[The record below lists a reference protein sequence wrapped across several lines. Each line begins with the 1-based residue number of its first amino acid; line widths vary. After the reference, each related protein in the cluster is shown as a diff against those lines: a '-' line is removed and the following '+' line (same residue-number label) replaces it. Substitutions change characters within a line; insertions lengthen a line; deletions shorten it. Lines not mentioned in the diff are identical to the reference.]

1 MARVSPSHSDRDVIV
16 APATAPGASAVAIV
30 RLSGPGTH
38 ELLKRL
44 FRPNK
49 EGRSFATSDWGRLVL
64 GEVLNGDGTVID
76 RCLAVAWRA
85 PRSYTGEDTGEFH
98 LHGSPSIV
106 QRVVES
112 ALKLGARPA
121 RPGEF
126 TRRAFLNGRLDLAQA
141 EAVGELVQAETE
153 AAARAALGRLRG
165 GLSHRLVVLR
175 AELIPVLAELEATID
190 FPDEGIEASTRQRLE
205 QHIERALVG
214 INALLE
220 SFKRGRVLREGM
232 RVVLAGPP
240 NAGKSSL
247 FNLLVGRERAI
258 VSPHP
263 GTTRDTV
270 EAQVEIAGVA
280 VTLVDTA
287 GLRALP
293 EEIEAMGI
301 AKTHEEIQSAA
312 LVLFVVDSTDPGSAR
327 EEYCKIL
334 AVPHLLV
341 FNKTDRM
348 PHNEEESDQG
358 LHPAGAL
365 GVVHLS
371 TVTGAGFSQLEGL
384 IRGRLGENPA
394 EENNPLITS
403 ERHALDLGKAR
414 QALETVAKGIA
425 SALSPEF
432 LALDLAEGLTHLDS
446 ITGRG
451 GLDEEVLDAIFLQFC
466 LGK

>member
-1 MARVSPSHSDRDVIV
+1 MNPGHSDRDVIV

-38 ELLKRL
+38 ELLRSL
-44 FRPNK
+44 FRPGK
-49 EGRSFATSDWGRLVL
+49 QGRDFATSDWGRLVL
-64 GEVLNGDGTVID
+64 GDVLDGDGTVID

-85 PRSYTGEDTGEFH
+85 PRSYTGEDTAELH
-98 LHGSPSIV
+98 LHGAQAIV
-106 QRVVES
+106 RRVVSRAVE
-112 ALKLGARPA
+112 LGARPA

-141 EAVGELVQAETE
+141 EAVGELVQSETE

-165 GLSHRLVVLR
+165 GLSHRLIAIR

-190 FPDEGIEASTRQRLE
+190 FPEEGIEASTRQRLG
-205 QHIERALVG
+205 QRIEYALLG

-247 FNLLVGRERAI
+247 FNLLVGRERAL

-312 LVLFVVDSTDPGSAR
+312 LVVFVVDSTDPAGAH
-327 EEYCKIL
+327 EEYRKISG
-334 AVPHLLV
+334 VPHLLV
-341 FNKTDRM
+341 FNKIDRM
-348 PHNEEESDQG
+348 SQPAKEPERV
-358 LHPAGAL
+358 LHPANAL
-365 GVVHLS
+365 GVVRLS
-371 TVTGAGFSQLEGL
+371 TVTSVGFSELEGL
-384 IRGRLGENPA
+384 IRSRLGEKPT
-394 EENNPLITS
+394 EENNPMITS
-403 ERHALDLGKAR
+403 ERHALALGKAR
-414 QALETVAKGIA
+414 LAIETVAEGIA
-425 SALSPEF
+425 SAVSPEF
-432 LALDLAEGLTHLDS
+432 LALDLAEGMTHIDS

-451 GLDEEVLDAIFLQFC
+451 GLDEEVLDAIFSQFC